1 MDMKS
6 SSEVETHHARPDTL
20 PAAQKIPRIMSE
32 MQQAADALQGVGRC
46 VAIFGSARLSDDSPW
61 CAVAQELGQR
71 LAQVGLPVIA
81 GGGPGIM
88 LAANRGAFEQG
99 GTSIGLNICLPN
111 ERHGNAFQTHR
122 LYFES
127 FTSRKATFFTHSAA
141 CIVLPGG
148 FGTLD
153 ELFEVVT
160 LVQTGKLPTIPI
172 VLIGEV
178 FWQGLMDWLHRQV
191 AGRGMI
197 GEEDLSRLLLV
208 TDDVEV
214 AMRHVMTGLG
224 SVNAI

>member
-1 MDMKS
+1 
-6 SSEVETHHARPDTL
+6 
-20 PAAQKIPRIMSE
+20 
-32 MQQAADALQGVGRC
+32 MQQAADVLQDVGRC
-46 VAIFGSARLSDDSPW
+46 VAIFGSARLADDSPW
-61 CAVAQELGQR
+61 CIVARELGKR
-71 LAQVGLPVIA
+71 LARAGLPVIA

-88 LAANRGAFEQG
+88 QAANRGAFEQG

-153 ELFEVVT
+153 ELFDALT
-160 LVQTGKLPTIPI
+160 LVQTGKLPAIPI
-172 VLIGEV
+172 VLMGAA
-178 FWQGLMDWLHRQV
+178 FWQGLLDWLREQV

-197 GEEDLSRLLLV
+197 GAGDVSRLLRV
-208 TDDVEV
+208 TDDVE
-214 AMRHVMTGLG
+214 AAIRHVLAGLG
-224 SVNAI
+224 MPAAG